1 MKSEQLRDSVALDIW
16 SRTLFVSR
24 WEPESRRCGEGRRR
38 TRGVDESLGTNLTKD
53 KADRSP
59 DPGAPVI
66 YDGLTIPAGNAN

>member
-1 MKSEQLRDSVALDIW
+1 MALDVENTICQ
-16 SRTLFVSR
+16 SVRT
-24 WEPESRRCGEGRRR
+24 WEAETPNLEGRRR